1 MSVIKRYCGFK
12 TALRGYTEVEFTD
25 FRNRV
30 LPLRAKRVW
39 DEEMVEYASKLID
52 SGAGHALQALCGV
65 RHPAAA
71 LVLGSTE
78 LKADPMTKP
87 ELDNHMCALIKN
99 CRASGWS
106 AETYIAFVAYLNS
119 DAARAPADP
128 APGPPVAA
136 PGPPAMCDEEPP
148 APPSGKDRFAEMYRA
163 ASPAFKRVVVEHLA
177 IAAATA

>member
-12 TALRGYTEVEFTD
+12 TALQGYTEVEFAD

-39 DEEMVEYASKLID
+39 DEEMVEFATKLID

-87 ELDNHMCALIKN
+87 ELDDHMCALIKS

-106 AETYIAFVAYLNS
+106 AETYIAFATYLNS

-128 APGPPVAA
+128 AAGPPTA
-136 PGPPAMCDEEPP
+136 PPPAICDEGPP

>member
-1 MSVIKRYCGFK
+1 MSVIKRYGGFK

-30 LPLRAKRVW
+30 LPLRANRVW

-71 LVLGSTE
+71 LVLGPTE
-78 LKADPMTKP
+78 LKADPMTKL

-99 CRASGWS
+99 CRATGWS

-128 APGPPVAA
+128 APGPPPA
-136 PGPPAMCDEEPP
+136 GPPAMCDEEPP